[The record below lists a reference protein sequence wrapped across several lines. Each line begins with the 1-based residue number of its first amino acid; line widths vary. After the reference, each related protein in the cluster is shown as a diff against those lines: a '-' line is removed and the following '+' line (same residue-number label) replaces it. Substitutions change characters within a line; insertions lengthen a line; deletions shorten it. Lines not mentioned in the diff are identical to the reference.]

1 MRRPLELIWQLS
13 FRATTEDSAEDDC
26 AKGNE
31 AKFAKLIED
40 TILPATA
47 PESRTEGFSGRAGLF
62 VHYSSCRQQRHRVR
76 HLREN

>member
-31 AKFAKLIED
+31 AKFAKLAED

-47 PESRTEGFSGRAGLF
+47 LNPVL
-62 VHYSSCRQQRHRVR
+62 RVFQDELVYLSII
-76 HLREN
+76 HPAANNGIEFAI